1 MTDWMAGWRRADN
14 QREKEEGC
22 KKNEN
27 SIIANLLM
35 SPSHAYLSLSLKK
48 FGVGV
53 PGRRNKLP
61 EIQLNTYSTIELS
74 GNKSHITSS
83 SGCFSIIPGTLPTFL
98 WLRGDCKKLMGLV
111 DRLALAGAKIRTS
124 NDFRNDTRRQRRRT
138 TSADSKR
145 ERRKPPTTT
154 AATGATGA
162 RSPFSPNSAFCY
174 TSLNS
179 AKRAGE
185 VAVSRYE
192 APHTHRNQTRT
203 FQDVVSYLAEKEA
216 NI

>member
-1 MTDWMAGWRRADN
+1 MAGWRRADN

-61 EIQLNTYSTIELS
+61 EIQLNTYSTIRLS

-83 SGCFSIIPGTLPTFL
+83 SRYFSIIPGTLPTFL
-98 WLRGDCKKLMGLV
+98 WLRGDCKKLMGLA

-124 NDFRNDTRRQRRRT
+124 NDFRNDTRRQRRR
-138 TSADSKR
+138 
-145 ERRKPPTTT
+145 RRPIRRGRGGSRLRLQRRRGQLAPGLHFLPIRPFVIPPLLRPR
-154 AATGATGA
+154 G
-162 RSPFSPNSAFCY
+162 
-174 TSLNS
+174 
-179 AKRAGE
+179 RAGE

-203 FQDVVSYLAEKEA
+203 FQDVVTYQT
-216 NI
+216 

>member
-61 EIQLNTYSTIELS
+61 EIQLNTYSTTTCPNEPVMRLRSSFSEVQSVDKIVR
-74 GNKSHITSS
+74 KS
-83 SGCFSIIPGTLPTFL
+83 
-98 WLRGDCKKLMGLV
+98 
-111 DRLALAGAKIRTS
+111 
-124 NDFRNDTRRQRRRT
+124 
-138 TSADSKR
+138 
-145 ERRKPPTTT
+145 
-154 AATGATGA
+154 
-162 RSPFSPNSAFCY
+162 
-174 TSLNS
+174 
-179 AKRAGE
+179 
-185 VAVSRYE
+185 
-192 APHTHRNQTRT
+192 
-203 FQDVVSYLAEKEA
+203 
-216 NI
+216 